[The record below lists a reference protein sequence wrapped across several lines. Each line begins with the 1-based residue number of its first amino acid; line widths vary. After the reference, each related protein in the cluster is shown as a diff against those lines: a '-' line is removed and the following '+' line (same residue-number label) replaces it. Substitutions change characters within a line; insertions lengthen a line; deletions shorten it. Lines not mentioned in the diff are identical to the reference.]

1 MALKLIHRYF
11 SELSVIQ
18 QQQFEQLE
26 PLYKEW
32 NERINVVSR
41 KDIDA
46 LAEHHILH
54 SLAIAKF
61 CRFAA
66 GATILDVGTGGGFPG
81 IPLAIFFP
89 ECRFTLVDSI
99 GKKIKVVQAVVDAIG
114 LKNVTAMHTRCET
127 LKQQFDFVLSRAVTD
142 LPTFVGWVWPLIKID
157 CKSTIPNGI
166 IYLKGGDLQEE
177 LAETI
182 KKLPKK
188 AFPPE
193 EYLISKWFD
202 NDFFTTKKL
211 IYLPR

>member
-1 MALKLIHRYF
+1 MALRLIHRYF
-11 SELSVIQ
+11 PELSVIQ
-18 QQQFEQLE
+18 QQQFGQLE
-26 PLYKEW
+26 PLYREW

-66 GATILDVGTGGGFPG
+66 GTTLLDVGTGGGFPG

-99 GKKIKVVQAVVDAIG
+99 GKKIKVVQAIVDALG
-114 LKNVTAMHTRCET
+114 LKNVTALHTRCET

-142 LPTFVGWVWPLIKID
+142 LPTFAGWVWPLVKVGAHQV
-157 CKSTIPNGI
+157 IPNGI
-166 IYLKGGDLQEE
+166 IYLKGGDLQAE
-177 LAETI
+177 LAETRR
-182 KKLPKK
+182 KLPKN
-188 AFPPE
+188 ALSPE
-193 EYLISKWFD
+193 EYLISNWFD
-202 NDFFTTKKL
+202 NEFFTTKKL
-211 IYLPR
+211 IYIPR

>member
-1 MALKLIHRYF
+1 MVLKFIHRYF
-11 SELSVIQ
+11 PELSAEQ

-46 LAEHHILH
+46 LAERHILH

-61 CRFAA
+61 CSF
-66 GATILDVGTGGGFPG
+66 TPNTKILDVGTGGGFPG

-89 ECRFTLVDSI
+89 DCHFTLVDAI
-99 GKKIKVVQAVVDAIG
+99 GKKIKVVQAVADAIG
-114 LKNVTAMHTRCET
+114 LKNVTALHTRCET
-127 LKQQFDFVLSRAVTD
+127 MRQQFDFVVSRAVTD
-142 LPTFVGWVWPLIKID
+142 LPAFVAWVWPLIRIGA
-157 CKSTIPNGI
+157 TQAVPNGI
-166 IYLKGGDLQEE
+166 ICLKGGDLQEE
-177 LAETI
+177 LTNTI

-188 AFPPE
+188 AFSPE
-193 EYLISKWFD
+193 EFMISKWFD
-202 NDFFTTKKL
+202 NEFFTTKKL

>member
-1 MALKLIHRYF
+1 MALNLIHRYF
-11 SELSVIQ
+11 PELSVIQ

-66 GATILDVGTGGGFPG
+66 GTTLLDVGTGGGFPG
-81 IPLAIFFP
+81 IPLAVFFP

-99 GKKIKVVQAVVDAIG
+99 GKKIKVVQAIVDTLN
-114 LKNVTAMHTRCET
+114 LKNVTALHTRCET

-142 LPTFVGWVWPLIKID
+142 LPTFAGWVWPLIKVGAHQI
-157 CKSTIPNGI
+157 IPNGI
-166 IYLKGGDLQEE
+166 IYLKGGDLQAE
-177 LAETI
+177 LAETL
-182 KKLPKK
+182 KKLPKN
-188 AFPPE
+188 ALYPE

-202 NDFFTTKKL
+202 SEYFTTKKL
-211 IYLPR
+211 IYIPR

>member
-1 MALKLIHRYF
+1 MVLSVIHRYF
-11 SELSVIQ
+11 PELSILQ

-26 PLYKEW
+26 PLYREW

-89 ECRFTLVDSI
+89 DCRFTLVDSI
-99 GKKIKVVQAVVDAIG
+99 GKKIKVVQAISDAIG
-114 LKNVTAMHTRCET
+114 LKNVTALHLRCES
-127 LKQQFDFVLSRAVTD
+127 LKQQFDFVVSRAVTD
-142 LPTFVGWVWPLIKID
+142 LPTFVSWVWPLIKIGA
-157 CKSTIPNGI
+157 KQAAPNGI
-166 IYLKGGDLQEE
+166 IYLKGGDLQVE
-177 LAETI
+177 LAETV
-182 KKLPKK
+182 KKLPKN
-188 AFPPE
+188 ALPPE
-193 EYLISKWFD
+193 EFMISKWFD
-202 NDFFTTKKL
+202 NEFFITKKL
-211 IYLPR
+211 IYLAR